1 MKRKELPQQKH
12 KGLFIYCN
20 RCRKNFSWTHK
31 FIKSNKGIIKVEEP
45 ICNETNTTFSSCD
58 FFEDHRYKVRVY
70 LLNKKGKTKSKNL
83 SSIDYNNAILEA
95 IDFERKVKSEAE
107 TINAKESTA
116 GGINILITDA
126 QIEYILYL
134 SNINIPDH
142 QKADRTQK
150 HVKEVKYSLELF
162 NKALISNKVNIS
174 LIPVISIRDEH
185 IGIFHSYLLYTME
198 YAPSTYNHKMDYL
211 KSFVNWSIQRFNLPL
226 NNPFNKVK
234 KRENIIRKD
243 IIYKEEYKALLDLI
257 NPKLGKQFINNK
269 SGSYYKQRYRPYL
282 KNGIRLGL
290 HTGCRGEEIVKM
302 KWNMVH
308 FKNKKP
314 HFIEI
319 RNFKVERQKGEGF
332 NANVQ
337 PKIIPITKKLLKLL
351 YKMGLEEKIG
361 TDEYILHPERITTT
375 STIKDNL
382 SKGFTHFY
390 KQLNTGRE
398 IRFKHLRKTYL
409 TYLNATIKGQ
419 TKLLSSH
426 SSNEVL
432 RRHYIDERLI
442 SKTIK
447 KLKIFGS

>member
-31 FIKSNKGIIKVEEP
+31 FIKSNKGITKVEEP
-45 ICNETNTTFSSCD
+45 ICNETTTVFSLCN
-58 FFEDHRYKVRVY
+58 FFKDHRYKVRVY
-70 LLNKKGKTKSKNL
+70 LPNKKGKTKSKNL
-83 SSIDYNNAILEA
+83 SSVDYNNAILEA
-95 IDFERKVKSEAE
+95 IDFEKKIKSEVQI
-107 TINAKESTA
+107 INTKESTIK
-116 GGINILITDA
+116 GINILIIDA
-126 QIEYILYL
+126 QIEYTLYL
-134 SNINIPDH
+134 SNVKIPDH
-142 QKADRTQK
+142 QKVKRIQK
-150 HVKEVKYSLELF
+150 HINEIKYSLELF
-162 NKALISNKVNIS
+162 NKAMESSKINIS
-174 LIPVISIRDEH
+174 SIPLIAIRDEH
-185 IGIFHSYLLYTME
+185 VGVFHSYLLDTME
-198 YAPSTYNHKMDYL
+198 YSYSTYNNKMDYL
-211 KSFVNWSIQRFNLPL
+211 RGYVNWSIQRFNLPL

-234 KRENIIRKD
+234 RRQGVIRKD
-243 IIYKEEYKALLDLI
+243 IIYQEEYKALLKTI
-257 NPKLGKQFINNK
+257 KPELGKQLINNAK
-269 SGSYYKQRYRPYL
+269 ESYYKQRYRPYL
-282 KNGIRLGL
+282 KNGIKLAL
-290 HTGCRGEEIVKM
+290 QTGCRGEEIVKM
-302 KWNMVH
+302 KWNMIH
-308 FKNKKP
+308 FKNEKP

-337 PKIIPITKKLLKLL
+337 PKIIPITNELLKLL
-351 YKMGLEEKIG
+351 YKLGLEEKIG
-361 TDEYILHPERITTT
+361 ADKYILHPERITTA

-398 IRFKHLRKTYL
+398 IKFKHLRKTYL
-409 TYLNATIKGQ
+409 TYLNATIKGE

-426 SSNEVL
+426 SSSEVL

>member
-31 FIKSNKGIIKVEEP
+31 FIKSNRGIIKVEEP
-45 ICNETNTTFSSCD
+45 ICNETKTIFSLCN
-58 FFEDHRYKVRVY
+58 FFENHRYKVRIY
-70 LLNKKGKTKSKNL
+70 LPNKKGETKSKNL
-83 SSIDYNNAILEA
+83 SSVDYNNAILEA
-95 IDFERKVKSEAE
+95 IDFERKVKSE
-107 TINAKESTA
+107 TQIINTKESTTK
-116 GGINILITDA
+116 GINILMKDA
-126 QIEYILYL
+126 QIEYLLYL

-142 QKADRTQK
+142 QKVDRTQK
-150 HVKEVKYSLELF
+150 HINEIKYCLELF
-162 NKALISNKVNIS
+162 NKAMIENRTYMLSIPLIN
-174 LIPVISIRDEH
+174 IRDEH
-185 IGIFHSYLLYTME
+185 VGLFHNYLLEVMK
-198 YAPSTYNHKMDYL
+198 YANTTYNHKMDYL
-211 KSFVNWSIQRFNLPL
+211 KGFVNWSIERFNLPL

-234 KRENIIRKD
+234 ERIDARRND
-243 IIYKEEYKALLDLI
+243 IIYKEEYKALLKI
-257 NPKLGKQFINNK
+257 IHPRLGKQYVTNK
-269 SGSYYKQRYRPYL
+269 GGAYYRQRYQAYL
-282 KNGIRLGL
+282 KNGIKLGL

-302 KWNMVH
+302 KWNMIH
-308 FKNKKP
+308 FKNEKP

-337 PKIIPITKKLLKLL
+337 PKIIPITNELLKLL

-361 TDEYILHPERITTT
+361 TDEYILHPQRTITT

-409 TYLNATIKGQ
+409 TYLNATIKGE

-432 RRHYIDERLI
+432 RRYYIDERLI